1 MNTTSSH
8 LRVGVIGLGNMGSSY
23 AQRLANGEVPG
34 AMLSAVCDVQESR
47 HAKWPAV
54 AAWSD
59 PQAMLDAGG
68 FDAVIVAT
76 PHYSHTNLGIAAL
89 EKGLH
94 VLVDKPISVHKADAE
109 RLIAAHRDPK
119 QVFAA
124 MFNQRTDGYFRKIKQ
139 LIDSGALGEIRRVH
153 WIITN
158 WFRSAAYYSS
168 SDWRATWAGEGGGV
182 LLNQCPHQLDMLCWL
197 VGTPSAVTAFC
208 HFGKYHDIEVEDE
221 VTAYLEYANGSS
233 GVFVA
238 STGEAPGTNRLEI
251 TGENGKLVLENDRL
265 MFYRNNVP
273 MSEFSRTTPELF
285 AGPKVSVEE
294 FFDLDHGPQHTGIL
308 KNFVEAIRHN
318 EPLIAPA
325 AEGLAS
331 VELANAMLMSA
342 FENRRVTWPIDARAY
357 AARLQERIDSSTH
370 RKKVVPKTA
379 GDMGGSFR

>member
-1 MNTTSSH
+1 MNLPSSH

-23 AQRLANGEVPG
+23 AQRLAQGEVPG
-34 AMLSAVCDVQESR
+34 ATLAAVCDVQEAR
-47 HAKWPAV
+47 QTKWTMA

-59 PQAMLDAGG
+59 PQAMLDAGAL
-68 FDAVIVAT
+68 DAVVVAT
-76 PHYSHTNLGIAAL
+76 PHYSHTDLGIAAL

-109 RLIAAHRDPK
+109 RLIAAHRNPK

-124 MFNQRTDGYFRKIKQ
+124 MFNQRTDGYYRKIKQ
-139 LIDSGALGEIRRVH
+139 LIASGALGEIRRVH

-158 WFRSAAYYSS
+158 WFRSAAYYAS

-197 VGTPSAVTAFC
+197 VGAPSAVTAFC

-221 VTAYLEYANGSS
+221 VTAYLEYANGCT

-265 MFYRNNVP
+265 MFHRNDVP

-285 AGPKVSVEE
+285 AAPKVSVEE

-308 KNFVEAIRHN
+308 KNFIEAIRDGA
-318 EPLIAPA
+318 PLIAPA

-331 VELANAMLMSA
+331 VELANAMLLSA

-357 AARLQERIDSSTH
+357 AARLQERIDTSTH
-370 RKKVVPKTA
+370 HKKVIPQTV